1 VTKQGWGRNR
11 VLYCLPPNRQNA
23 ENSTGPVTAAGR
35 ARVSQN
41 ATRFGLFSVANFV
54 RPEEHDIFNKFGSG
68 YRAELSPATSLERT

>member
-1 VTKQGWGRNR
+1 MATTAQI
-11 VLYCLPPNRQNA
+11 LANRQNA
-23 ENSTGPVTAAGR
+23 EVSTGPVTAAGR